1 MKPCLLR
8 MQIPYTMYG
17 WIQET
22 IEALVLEKFGSEAW
36 QKVKLEAGLASFPTG
51 GFARNEYYND
61 AFTMNLVSAL
71 CKVCKLDKESA
82 LICFGEFFIS
92 WLMDHGYASML
103 RNQGSNMF
111 EFLSTV
117 DDLHQGLQKGLPEL
131 LPPRMICRKGSD
143 ATLSLE
149 YISCRSGLAPMVI
162 GMVRQVG
169 RQLFHSDY
177 SCMMEVQKQSEGE
190 NGKALEH
197 TFFKIACISGRAL
210 DQALGEASELQEED
224 SFDAD
229 SECSLKSS
237 ARDIENYDFLQ
248 QNPTMAGAF
257 SYILVERVKLL
268 DCPLKSQHF
277 GHNFEFAQLMS
288 LMASYSPEAAV
299 ALSGLFRQPLSDP
312 TKCTP
317 VPRHACISGPGGRD
331 GLFTKSYDTIV
342 MNPSIFSGQDPL
354 LLLTSVK
361 GYRQVPVELSV
372 CVIPDPLRSGQMLK
386 SLANTPNDDVLAT
399 TAAQALLD
407 AAWALTRSRK
417 IFDITCESIIL
428 LFTCSW
434 IFFREHRGLWPCLV
448 FCLMKEFV
456 EKGIE
461 TVRSWKKGWSVPLA
475 LVAGTA
481 LNISLYV
488 ILIYQAM
495 ISDDYPSDRMGQIA
509 IAVFGCTRWWSL
521 LAHLR
526 GFKAI
531 GSKILPILYALGSM
545 GPFLLVFGII
555 MLGFLSSFCALSD
568 EALTMTRVRGIYFL
582 AMLGEDGDTVLD
594 GAREEWWLDSWV
606 FLFVVVMCL
615 VLLNILIGI
624 LGEAYDMY
632 RDSAEVIFSRERAR
646 VTLSVTMRLLPM
658 AWPEHC
664 GNNLQR
670 LFLSVFTENTCGR
683 HKKYL
688 WAVVPQDHSLNVA
701 RITSM
706 KEHVSRES
714 ERAVQAAKVTQQR
727 LEQLERDWKSWK
739 HPLAKCPFSGAP
751 LASGCQP
758 SSGHKRL
765 DVPGQ
770 SS

>member
-1 MKPCLLR
+1 
-8 MQIPYTMYG
+8 MYG

-22 IEALVLEKFGSEAW
+22 IEALVLEKFGREAW

-61 AFTMNLVSAL
+61 AITMKLVSGL
-71 CKVCKLDKESA
+71 CNVCKLDMESA

-111 EFLSTV
+111 EFLTTV

-131 LPPRMICRKGSD
+131 VPPRMICTKSSD

-149 YISCRSGLAPMVI
+149 YISRRSGLAPMVI
-162 GMVRQVG
+162 GIVRQVG
-169 RQLFHSDY
+169 RQLFQSDY
-177 SCMMEVQKQSEGE
+177 SCTMEAQKQSQGE
-190 NGKALEH
+190 NGEALEH
-197 TFFKIACISGRAL
+197 SFFKVTCISGRAL
-210 DQALGEASELQEED
+210 DQALDQASDLQEEAD
-224 SFDAD
+224 SFDVD
-229 SECSLKSS
+229 SAYSLKSS

-277 GHNFEFAQLMS
+277 GHNFEFPQLMS
-288 LMASYSPEAAV
+288 LMASYNPEAAV

-317 VPRHACISGPGGRD
+317 VPRHACVSGPGGRD

-342 MNPSIFSGQDPL
+342 MNPSVFSGNDPL
-354 LLLTSVK
+354 LLLTAGK

-372 CVIPDPLRSGQMLK
+372 CVIPDPLRNGQMLK

-399 TAAQALLD
+399 MAAQALLD
-407 AAWALTRSRK
+407 AAWGLTRSRK

-428 LFTCSW
+428 LFTCGW
-434 IFFREHRGLWPCLV
+434 IFFRVHRGLWPCLV
-448 FCLMKEFV
+448 FGLMKEFL
-456 EKGIE
+456 EKGIQ
-461 TVRSWKKGWSVPLA
+461 TVRYWKKGWSVPLG

-481 LNISLYV
+481 LNLTLYV
-488 ILIYQAM
+488 LLVYQAM
-495 ISDDYPSDRMGQIA
+495 ISDGYPSDRMGQMA

-582 AMLGEDGDTVLD
+582 AMLGEEGDSVLD
-594 GAREEWWLDSWV
+594 GEREEWWLDSWV

-632 RDSAEVIFSRERAR
+632 RDSTEVIFSRERAR

-664 GNNLQR
+664 ANMLQW
-670 LFLSVFTENTCGR
+670 LFLSVFTENTNGR

-688 WAVVPQDHSLNVA
+688 WVVVPQDHSLDVA

-714 ERAVQAAKVTQQR
+714 DRAVKAVKDTHQR

-739 HPLAKCPFSGAP
+739 HSAVKCPFSGAP
-751 LASGCQP
+751 LAP
-758 SSGHKRL
+758 
-765 DVPGQ
+765 
-770 SS
+770 